1 MILLYDSSRP
11 REGGEAAGKRHRR
24 PNPGTLKEGIELT
37 PTEILHSIVDADEMA
52 ISVQEEALKLVDGF
66 DKYVGEKIDEAR
78 RAAFAAADEELAA
91 ADLEETRRADEAVRG
106 LDRKLEED
114 ILTAKERFEKEKDR
128 VVMTIF
134 KTAVG
139 LDA

>member
-1 MILLYDSSRP
+1 MPNSGKGGRAGELRP
-11 REGGEAAGKRHRR
+11 RR
-24 PNPGTLKEGIELT
+24 PEPGTLKEGIKLT
-37 PTEILHSIVDADEMA
+37 PTEILHAIVDADEKA
-52 ISVQEEALKLVDGF
+52 RSVQEECIKLIDGF
-66 DKYVGEKIDEAR
+66 DKYVDEKIEEIR
-78 RAAFAAADEELAA
+78 RDAFAAAEEELTA
-91 ADLEETRRADEAVRG
+91 ADLEETRRADLAVQG

-114 ILTAKERFEKEKDR
+114 IVAAKEHFERQKDR